1 MAQEGWKR
9 RMVVSEPRLSEVVQ
23 MYEQLGFEVRL
34 EPVDPDDPQ
43 WAEDE
48 CTICLEDP
56 QFAETIRVVYTRP
69 KPGVVHIENDSDL
82 YDP

>member
-48 CTICLEDP
+48 CTICLEDSGL
-56 QFAETIRVVYTRP
+56 AEVTRVVYTRP
-69 KPGVVHIENDSDL
+69 KPGTRLREDDDL
-82 YDP
+82 F